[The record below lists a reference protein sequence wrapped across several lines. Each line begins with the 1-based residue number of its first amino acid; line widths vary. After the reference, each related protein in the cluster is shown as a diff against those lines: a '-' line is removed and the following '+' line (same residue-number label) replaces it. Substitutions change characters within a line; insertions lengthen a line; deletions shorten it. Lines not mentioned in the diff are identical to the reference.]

1 MRVNLKLKLIS
12 LMLIIIAAATL
23 TLGLISYNAS
33 SSALIRSVNSRLA
46 TISDKVAWKSRI

>member
-46 TISDKVAWKSRI
+46 TISDKVAL